1 MIYPANTQGRPLH
14 PGSSHSVEDVG
25 ALRAR
30 RPVRVAAHDHH
41 RRLVQRRHA
50 VRISGNRHFR
60 RYRLP
65 AVPAIEKLPDCN
77 LDNYDNN
84 HKVYFRYGLSKII
97 ICT

>member
-1 MIYPANTQGRPLH
+1 VIYPANTQGRPLH

-41 RRLVQRRHA
+41 RSLVQRRHA

-65 AVPAIEKLPDCN
+65 AVSAIEKS
-77 LDNYDNN
+77 LDNQ
-84 HKVYFRYGLSKII
+84 SMTII
-97 ICT
+97 MINFISDMDKLKLF